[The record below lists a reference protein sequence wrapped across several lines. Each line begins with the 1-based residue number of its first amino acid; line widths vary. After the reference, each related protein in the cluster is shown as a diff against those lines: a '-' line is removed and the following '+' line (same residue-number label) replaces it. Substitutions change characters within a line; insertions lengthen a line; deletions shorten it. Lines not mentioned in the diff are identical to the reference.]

1 MAEFYETKAGRQ
13 FYDRTMP
20 ALVKAVERLA
30 DAVAAEKR
38 DPAVAE
44 LIEYAGHLADSAE
57 RLLDTPIEPG
67 SSATLDSFDLLR
79 ANAAAVRR
87 VLAKIR

>member
-1 MAEFYETKAGRQ
+1 MAEFHETKMGRD

-30 DAVAAEKR
+30 DTVAAEKR

-44 LIEYAGHLADSAE
+44 LIEYAGHLADAAE

-67 SSATLDSFDLLR
+67 SARTLDAFDLLR

-87 VLAKIR
+87 ILTKIR

>member
-1 MAEFYETKAGRQ
+1 MAEFYETKAGRL

-30 DAVAAEKR
+30 DTAAAEKR

-57 RLLDTPIEPG
+57 KLLDTPIEPG
-67 SSATLDSFDLLR
+67 SAQTLEAFDLLR

-87 VLAKIR
+87 ILTNIR

>member
-1 MAEFYETKAGRQ
+1 MTEFHNTRMGRD
-13 FYDRTMP
+13 FYDRTVP
-20 ALVKAVERLA
+20 ALVRAVERLA
-30 DAVAAEKR
+30 DAVAAETR

-67 SSATLDSFDLLR
+67 SPATLDAFDLLR